1 MKIISYNNVDCIHTV
16 TKYDSGYLCL
26 RLIDVLDH
34 SLVCICSIDNIV
46 VKQKEVAI
54 KDYDENEG
62 LLKSL
67 LDADVITKP
76 HRYVKYNN
84 HFVPVT
90 YVK

>member
-1 MKIISYNNVDCIHTV
+1 
-16 TKYDSGYLCL
+16 
-26 RLIDVLDH
+26 
-34 SLVCICSIDNIV
+34 
-46 VKQKEVAI
+46 
-54 KDYDENEG
+54 

-90 YVK
+90 YIR